1 MLTTDKHYNENIAL
15 APHDW
20 LFWKDEDFNN
30 WRRKHDFPRIV
41 EFLFDSLPYFS
52 LWLSEQVGLTE
63 KDLLFHGPARFI
75 RFYGGSVTYVEHDIG
90 VSIFNEA
97 PTAEVIRY
105 EFLEKSNV
113 EKIYSLRVLR
123 KVRFVSYIDWAFARK
138 EWAFP
143 SKIKDV
149 WGIAHFLTPSG
160 RSSETSDYLNSD
172 SNIQFN
178 IPLFMPSFTLESLRS
193 KPVIEAPPRL
203 ELLKLGGGG
212 LEIKD
217 GLVGEKNLEFTNIDN
232 LTLISPVITSF
243 QVVAFS
249 TLRNFKVVGLIHA
262 MKFYQC
268 SVEIS
273 VRKGGLSSCE
283 FEYGDHEIEL
293 IHSKFDRSSIRS
305 RLLNLKLSNTEL
317 LDCHFEY
324 SNLFSFSSKEKRSF
338 HKSAKMTYSHLGY
351 PDLAGEHFL
360 IEKKSE
366 RRHMLEI
373 FSRIK
378 PFTGVGRR
386 LYAVY
391 RFLWMYLQELYWG
404 YGERPLNIILSSV
417 AIVFF
422 VSLLG
427 YFDQSSSTYGD
438 AVRSAIFS
446 FQSYTNISILEIK
459 QASEVINILG
469 AVMSFFGLISV
480 GLLVASLSSKSKD
493 YN

>member
-1 MLTTDKHYNENIAL
+1 MLTTDKHYKENIEL

-20 LFWKDEDFNN
+20 LFWKDEDFNS
-30 WRRKHDFPRIV
+30 WRREHDFPRIV

-63 KDLLFHGPARFI
+63 KDLLLHGPARFI
-75 RFYGGSVTYVEHDIG
+75 RFYGGSVTYVEHDVG

-97 PTAEVIRY
+97 PTAKVIRY

-123 KVRFVSYIDWAFARK
+123 QVRFISYIDWAFSRK

-143 SKIKDV
+143 NKIKDV
-149 WGIAHFLTPSG
+149 RDIAHFLTPSG
-160 RSSETSDYLNSD
+160 RSSKTSDYLNSD

-178 IPLFMPSFTLESLRS
+178 IPLFMPSITLESLRS
-193 KPVIEAPPRL
+193 RPVIEAPPRL
-203 ELLKLGGGG
+203 QLLKLGGGEM
-212 LEIKD
+212 EITD
-217 GLVGEKNLEFTNIDN
+217 GLIGEKNLEFTNIDN

-243 QVVAFS
+243 QVIAFS

-262 MKFYQC
+262 IKFYQC

-283 FEYGDHEIEL
+283 FEYGDHKIEL

-305 RLLNLKLSNTEL
+305 RLLNLKLSDTEL

-324 SNLFSFSSKEKRSF
+324 SKLFSFSSKEKRDF
-338 HKSAKMTYSHLGY
+338 HKSAKMTFSHLGY
-351 PDLAGEHFL
+351 PDLAGKHFL

-366 RRHMLEI
+366 RKHMLEI
-373 FSRIK
+373 FSNIK
-378 PFTGVGRR
+378 PFAGVGRR
-386 LYAVY
+386 LHAVY

-404 YGERPLNIILSSV
+404 HGERPLNIILSSV
-417 AIVFF
+417 AIVFV

-427 YFDQSSSTYGD
+427 YFEQGSSTYGD

-446 FQSYTNISILEIK
+446 FQSYTNISILKIK
-459 QASEVINILG
+459 QASETLNILG
-469 AVMSFFGLISV
+469 AVMSFFGLMSV